1 MAAKE
6 PLQTFDRNSMH
17 SSFIRTKLSQ
27 MTSYL
32 PEPTAEEVLQDQVD
46 QAPTHQLHPATW
58 YQAWT
63 TALFGIPS
71 LPQLLLNALDAT
83 GYLEAD
89 MEIAK

>member
-1 MAAKE
+1 
-6 PLQTFDRNSMH
+6 MH

-46 QAPTHQLHPATW
+46 QAPTHQLHPASW